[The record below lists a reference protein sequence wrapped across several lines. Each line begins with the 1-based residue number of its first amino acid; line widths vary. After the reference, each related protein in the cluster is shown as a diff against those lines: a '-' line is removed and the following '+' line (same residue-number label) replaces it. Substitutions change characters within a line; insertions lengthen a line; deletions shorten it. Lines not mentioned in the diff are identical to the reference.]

1 MSLEKKSVHV
11 RLSPEMHYRLTVLSG
26 LSNNDIAEHANY
38 LLEKMIVAEW
48 HSVSIQIERM
58 EKMGLIGK
66 KGD

>member
-1 MSLEKKSVHV
+1 MSLEKKSVHN
-11 RLSPEMHYRLTVLSG
+11 RLSPEMHYRLSVLAG
-26 LSNNDIAEHANY
+26 LSNNDISEYANY

>member
-11 RLSPEMHYRLTVLSG
+11 RLSPEMHHRLTTLSG

-48 HSVSIQIERM
+48 HTVSIQIERM